1 MLRILLIFSILFQL
15 ASLSAQICD
24 GNLGENIFTEGDF
37 GSGPNNIL
45 PQNPNIAPGYT
56 YSNNPPPNDGFYTI
70 SNNTGPWAGIFDW
83 VSTQDNSSNARGYM
97 MIVNASFNP
106 GLFYEQE
113 VDNLC
118 GNTLYEF
125 SADIFNLIPA
135 GKNLI
140 KPNVSF
146 EIDGVEV
153 FNTGEIP
160 ENESWNTYGF
170 TFTTAPG
177 QTGVTLSL
185 RNKAPGGN
193 GNDLALDN
201 ISFRPCGPLA
211 LILPDDI
218 ENICENGNPIILEAT
233 IEGNQYDTSWLQWQL
248 SNDEGSS
255 WANITGADS
264 ASIIHD
270 ILVGGRY
277 FYRYLLAS
285 DPSNLLNSKCRVV
298 SNWKIVNVVPKFY
311 DISDTICQGTN
322 YMLGDRKLGQ
332 AGTYVDSFQSVHGC
346 DSIVTLQL
354 AIAPEPGIEVEFL
367 AADPQCFGENSG
379 TIGISSI
386 NNGYPPYTLEVNG
399 NLANL
404 PFLLVNQGE
413 GSYDFFIK
421 DRFGCSFEQQV
432 SLQNPPPLAVNIG
445 PDQVVDL
452 GTRLTLFPQTNTAI
466 ASYQWTPAN
475 LFECP
480 DCSIG
485 RLALPVNSLVSLEV
499 VDSNGCMARDS
510 AFIELR
516 EVRKVYIPNAF
527 SPNGDG
533 INDYFT
539 IYAEQPNVSGVVQLQ
554 LFDRWG
560 NLIFQT
566 NKLNPNRDIEG
577 WNGTFQGKEMDPGVY
592 VYKAEILFID
602 GVVLEYAGEVSL
614 LR

>member
-1 MLRILLIFSILFQL
+1 MLRILLIFPILLQL

-24 GNLGENIFTEGDF
+24 GNLGENIFEEGDF

-83 VSTQDNSSNARGYM
+83 VSTQDNSTDPRGYM
-97 MIVNASFNP
+97 MIVNASFSP
-106 GLFYEQE
+106 GLFYEQQ

-118 GNTLYEF
+118 ANTLYEF

-160 ENESWNTYGF
+160 ENESWNTFGF
-170 TFTTAPG
+170 TFTTNPG
-177 QTGVTLSL
+177 QTSVTLGL

-211 LILPDDI
+211 LILPDAI
-218 ENICENGNPIILEAT
+218 ENICENGNPVILDAT
-233 IEGNQYDTSWLQWQL
+233 IDGDQYDTPWLQWQFSDNEGANW
-248 SNDEGSS
+248 SNI
-255 WANITGADS
+255 NGADS
-264 ASIIHD
+264 ASIVHD

-277 FYRYLLAS
+277 FYRYLLANDS
-285 DPSNLLNSKCRVV
+285 TNLQNSKCRVV

-311 DISDTICQGTN
+311 DIIDTICEGTN
-322 YMLGDRKLGQ
+322 FILGDRPIGQ

-346 DSIVTLQL
+346 DSIVTLEL
-354 AIAPEPGIEVEFL
+354 AIAPDPDIIVAFL
-367 AADPQCFGENSG
+367 QENPKCFGESSG
-379 TIGISSI
+379 SIGIQSI

-399 NLANL
+399 TPTNL
-404 PFLLVNQGE
+404 PFMRNNQGE
-413 GSYDFFIK
+413 GTYDFFIK
-421 DRFGCSFEQQV
+421 DRFACSFAQQV
-432 SLQNPPPLAVNIG
+432 SLQNPPALIVDIG
-445 PDQVVDL
+445 PDQVVNL
-452 GTRLTLFPQTNTAI
+452 GTRVTLFPQTNQTLT
-466 ASYQWTPAN
+466 SFQWSPPN

-480 DCSIG
+480 DCPVG
-485 RLALPVNSLVSLEV
+485 RIALPVSSIVKLEV
-499 VDSNGCMARDS
+499 VDSNGCIASDS
-510 AFIELR
+510 ALIEIL
-516 EVRKVYIPNAF
+516 EVRKVFIPNAF

-533 INDYFT
+533 INDIFT
-539 IYAEQPNVSGVVQLQ
+539 IYGDEPNVSGIVQL
-554 LFDRWG
+554 LVFDRWG
-560 NLIFQT
+560 NLVFQT
-566 NKLNPNRDIEG
+566 NKLLPNSEDGG
-577 WNGTFQGKEMDPGVY
+577 WDGTFAGKELDAGVFTY
-592 VYKAEILFID
+592 VADVLFLD
-602 GVVLEYAGEVSL
+602 GKTIRYSGSISIVK
-614 LR
+614 